1 MAPWRQRTG
10 ASGTPCPGWPLPSP
24 PMKLLPPAVG
34 TLNFEAPLP
43 AQSSPHLLR
52 VATVQVVMSGF
63 TPPEGSR
70 KAMPLP
76 HN

>member
-1 MAPWRQRTG
+1 MAPRRQQAGT
-10 ASGTPCPGWPLPSP
+10 SGTPRPGRHLPSP
-24 PMKLLPPAVG
+24 SMKLLPPGVG

-52 VATVQVVMSGF
+52 VATVQVAMSGF
-63 TPPEGSR
+63 TPPEGSQ
-70 KAMPLP
+70 KVMPLP